1 MEHLSSA
8 KDWTEAARYQG
19 AIMEIQDLA
28 AAIFTHLGI
37 DDPDVRITL
46 LSETLYEGVPTTTVL
61 DDAAVDARTV

>member
-1 MEHLSSA
+1 
-8 KDWTEAARYQG
+8 
-19 AIMEIQDLA
+19 MEIQDLA